1 MVNRNSARH
10 LLFVVS
16 ILLCFFIYMGYRFL
30 GSGGTQDAV
39 TQYPPFEEDIASPS
53 PAAPGSRLAPSTDV
67 SVPIDDGDSS
77 WVSAMPASPSS
88 SPASQALPMPPASSS
103 SPSSTSHSGAITG
116 LIPSPPADTRPPGG
130 DSASGETAVASLPSL
145 PIPGGN
151 GSSAGGSDAG
161 IASAPSGTGSSGTG
175 LRPPSDDW
183 EGMEDDEEVADL
195 SDLSFMP
202 SSPGA
207 SSSPP
212 RATSPSGNA
221 AEAPPAASVTTPP
234 AAAVTPPP
242 PPSTRPSY
250 AAPSDDEPE
259 WSRPAPGRT
268 SPPPAAA
275 APPAP
280 AGAPAAPARPD
291 GPSPYGPYQELPES
305 LRIYVVLPGDTLT
318 SIAARELGSASL
330 AENIFLLNRD
340 AIEDPDHLMVGVR
353 IRLPVREN
361 IAPVAEP
368 APPDTPGRRPVMGLG
383 RTHIVV
389 RGDTLSS
396 IAQQYYGSSSGWRFL
411 YEANRTAV
419 PNPNQLTV
427 GMELTIPPFEQ

>member
-30 GSGGTQDAV
+30 GSSETQDAV
-39 TQYPPFEEDIASPS
+39 TQYPPFEEAIASPS
-53 PAAPGSRLAPSTDV
+53 SGGMLAPPTDV
-67 SVPIDDGDSS
+67 SVPIDDGDTA
-77 WVSAMPASPSS
+77 WVSTMPSAPSS
-88 SPASQALPMPPASSS
+88 SSPVSALPMPPAASSA
-103 SPSSTSHSGAITG
+103 PPSTSHSGAITG
-116 LIPSPPADTRPPGG
+116 LIPSPPSDTRPSGG
-130 DSASGETAVASLPSL
+130 DSSSGETAVASLPSL
-145 PIPGGN
+145 PIPAGS
-151 GSSAGGSDAG
+151 GSSAA
-161 IASAPSGTGSSGTG
+161 APTETGSSGVG
-175 LRPPSDDW
+175 LRPPVDDW
-183 EGMEDDEEVADL
+183 EGMDDDEVTDL

-202 SSPGA
+202 SSPTA
-207 SSSPP
+207 SSSPARP
-212 RATSPSGNA
+212 VSSSGSA
-221 AEAPPAASVTTPP
+221 AAASAPLPPPP

-250 AAPSDDEPE
+250 APPAEDEPE

-268 SPPPAAA
+268 PPPPALATPP
-275 APPAP
+275 PPAP
-280 AGAPAAPARPD
+280 AVPFVTPPAPASPAREG

-340 AIEDPDHLMVGVR
+340 AIEDPDHLMAGVR
-353 IRLPVREN
+353 IRLPVRETTE
-361 IAPVAEP
+361 PVAEP
-368 APPDTPGRRPVMGLG
+368 APDAPVRRPVMGLG

-396 IAQQYYGSSSGWRFL
+396 IAQQYYGTSSGWRFL
-411 YEANRTAV
+411 FEANRTVV

-427 GMELTIPPFEQ
+427 GMELSIPPYEE